1 MLRPGRDDDAAGFV
15 ALIGACWAEY
25 PGCVLDVDGELPELR
40 ALASHYAAAGGAL
53 WAAERDGRVV
63 GMIAARPGPEPGA
76 WEIGR
81 LYVEA
86 GARGSGLAAA
96 LLAAAEARA
105 RAGGAERLLLFSDTR
120 FDRAHAFYEKHS
132 FLRQGPVRV
141 LDDLSHSIEFRY
153 AKPLRGVAVEVLDAA
168 GAASAERRLAEILA
182 GCVEAGASVS
192 FLPPL
197 APARARAFWH
207 RVAADVAGG
216 RKLLLAAWQEGA
228 LVGTAQLILDM
239 PENQPH
245 RADVAKVLVD
255 PAARRGGIGR
265 ALMRRIEAEALR
277 LGRRLLVLDTLAG
290 SEGEALYRAMGW
302 QEVGIIPGFALDAAG
317 AEHATMIFWK
327 RLDP

>member
-25 PGCVLDVDGELPELR
+25 PGCVLDVDGEVPELR
-40 ALASHYAAAGGAL
+40 ALASHYTAAGGAL
-53 WAAERDGRVV
+53 WAAEQDGRLV
-63 GMIAARPGPEPGA
+63 GMIATRPGPEPGA
-76 WEIGR
+76 WEVCR
-81 LYVEA
+81 LYVSA

-96 LLAAAEARA
+96 LLGAAEARA

-141 LDDLSHSIEFRY
+141 LDDLSHSIEFRF

-168 GAASAERRLAEILA
+168 GAASAERRLAEILVT
-182 GCVEAGASVS
+182 CVEAGASVS

-216 RKLLLAAWQEGA
+216 RRLLLAAWQEGA
-228 LVGTAQLILDM
+228 LVGTAQLVLDM

-277 LGRRLLVLDTLAG
+277 HGRRLLVLDTLAG
-290 SEGEALYRAMGW
+290 DAGEALYRATGW

-317 AEHATMIFWK
+317 AEHATMFFWK
-327 RLDP
+327 RLGG